1 MFYTTIPTQDVT
13 SPVCLHSFYF
23 MQDVPFLLDDFIF
36 LLDVSNWSCPSL
48 SSTTFWNIPAI
59 SALLS
64 EVLYKAMFYVAL

>member
-36 LLDVSNWSCPSL
+36 LLDVSN
-48 SSTTFWNIPAI
+48 
-59 SALLS
+59 
-64 EVLYKAMFYVAL
+64 